1 MIVDPSW
8 LTPFAEPRFAWLALA
23 AMLAGLVRGFSGFGA
38 AMMFMPIASAAY
50 DPVTAIAVLWVI
62 DFVVSL
68 PYLAPQ
74 LRQCVWREVVPLV
87 AGAAAA
93 LPVGVWI
100 LVSTDAAAVRWFICA
115 SVILAVGA
123 MLSGWRYTRP
133 PSLGVTLGAGAA
145 SGLAG
150 GIASL
155 YAPPILVFWLGG
167 QANAPTV
174 RANIFAFFAFTTV
187 VSGITYATAGLFTGG
202 RVLLSL
208 PLLAVYALAMWIGA
222 HGFRYSTDAGF
233 RHAAL
238 ALCAVSAIAG
248 LPIW

>member
-1 MIVDPSW
+1 MSFDPAW
-8 LTPFAEPRFAWLALA
+8 LTPFAEPRFAWLAVA
-23 AMLAGLVRGFSGFGA
+23 AVLAGLVRGFSGFGA

-62 DFVVSL
+62 DVLVSL

-87 AGAAAA
+87 VGAAAG

-100 LVSTDAAAVRWFICA
+100 LVSADASVVRWFICV
-115 SVILAVGA
+115 SVILAVA
-123 MLSGWRYTRP
+123 VMLSGWRYKKP
-133 PSLGVTLGAGAA
+133 PSLGVTLAAGGA

-174 RANIFAFFAFTTV
+174 RANIFAFFGFTTLF
-187 VSGITYATAGLFTGG
+187 SGVTYGAAGLFTGD
-202 RVLLSL
+202 RVLLSV

-222 HGFRYSTDAGF
+222 RGFRYSTDAGF
-233 RHAAL
+233 RRAAL
-238 ALCAVSAIAG
+238 ALCAISGVAG

>member
-1 MIVDPSW
+1 MSLDPAW
-8 LTPFAEPRFAWLALA
+8 LAPFTEHRFAWLALA
-23 AMLAGLVRGFSGFGA
+23 AALAGLVRGFSGFGA

-74 LRQCVWREVVPLV
+74 LRQCVWREVIPLV
-87 AGAAAA
+87 AGAAVA
-93 LPVGVWI
+93 LPIGVWI
-100 LVSTDAAAVRWFICA
+100 LVSTDASLVRWFICA
-115 SVILAVGA
+115 SVILAVA
-123 MLSGWRYTRP
+123 VMLSGWRYTRP

-167 QANAPTV
+167 QANAPVV

-187 VSGITYATAGLFTGG
+187 VSGVTYGAAGLFTGE
-202 RVLLSL
+202 RLSL
-208 PLLAVYALAMWIGA
+208 AVPLLAVYGAAMWIGA
-222 HGFRYSTDAGF
+222 RGFRYSTDAGF
-233 RHAAL
+233 RRAAL
-238 ALCAVSAIAG
+238 ALCAVSAVAG